1 MSKVGVIAVAVAAP
15 GRADAVADRL
25 KRAVTAMHA
34 ESGTE
39 IYSVHRDAKDE
50 RTFWFFELYT
60 DRAAMVEHARGD
72 ALRLRRQSDL
82 HRVDGRCVGIGARHD
97 RRYARV
103 REPDHAVHAAV
114 HIDVHEAGACERI
127 AQLFVLEAPV
137 EVR

>member
-34 ESGTE
+34 EGGTE

-72 ALRLRRQSDL
+72 ALRELL
-82 HRVDGRCVGIGARHD
+82 AEL
-97 RRYARV
+97 
-103 REPDHAVHAAV
+103 EPLLEKGSEIHVVVPQAAKGLA
-114 HIDVHEAGACERI
+114 I
-127 AQLFVLEAPV
+127 
-137 EVR
+137 